1 MIDRLLHYYTEGF
14 PSRKDHP
21 PGITGTFRYLH
32 TLINLWPE
40 GLQRL
45 MKLQPLFSLA
55 TSLLVIFLFQKGFEY
70 VPIAIVSTIFA
81 FFYITF
87 RLYPLKEKKGAITSL
102 WDTALIF
109 IINNM
114 LLFVLPFYFESMTFP
129 SRNMLFAPLILGL
142 TIIAGWFSVYQRFI
156 AKHPLRSSLFYALT
170 FFCVLN
176 FLLPVLFGTRNIWSL
191 LISGGVAA
199 AAVLIFVY
207 PHIELL
213 KNRKNSLVFII
224 GICLFF
230 ILLWFSRSLIPPS
243 PLKLTRATACR
254 KIELYKPIEAF
265 SRSNFNSASEV
276 YFYSSIFAPRGLK
289 EKIDHVWYHNGRR
302 LFTVSL
308 NEIRGGR
315 KQGFGTW
322 SRHTILEGPGK
333 YTVEV
338 WTAGGQLLG
347 MGHFSLN

>member
-1 MIDRLLHYYTEGF
+1 M
-14 PSRKDHP
+14 P
-21 PGITGTFRYLH
+21 
-32 TLINLWPE
+32 
-40 GLQRL
+40 
-45 MKLQPLFSLA
+45 
-55 TSLLVIFLFQKGFEY
+55 
-70 VPIAIVSTIFA
+70 
-81 FFYITF
+81 FYI
-87 RLYPLKEKKGAITSL
+87 
-102 WDTALIF
+102 
-109 IINNM
+109 
-114 LLFVLPFYFESMTFP
+114 ESMTFP
-129 SRNMLFAPLILGL
+129 SRNMLFTPLILGL
-142 TIIAGWFSVYQRFI
+142 SVIAGWFSLYQRFI
-156 AKHPLRSSLFYALT
+156 TRHPLRSSLFYALT

-191 LISGGVAA
+191 LISGGIAA

-213 KNRKNSLVFII
+213 KNKKNGLIFIT

-230 ILLWFSRSLIPPS
+230 ILLWFGRSLIPPS
-243 PLKLTRATACR
+243 PLKLTHATACR
-254 KIELYKPIEAF
+254 KIEMYKPIEPF
-265 SRSNFNSASEV
+265 SRSSINSASDV

-289 EKIDHVWYHNGRR
+289 EKIDHVWYHNGRF

-308 NEIRGGR
+308 SEIRGGR

-347 MGHFSLN
+347 KGHFYLN

>member
-1 MIDRLLHYYTEGF
+1 MHGRLFHYYTEGF
-14 PSRKDHP
+14 PSRKIYP
-21 PGITGTFRYLH
+21 ASVRGTIRYLH
-32 TLINLWPE
+32 SLITLWPE
-40 GLQRL
+40 GLQRI
-45 MKLQPLFSLA
+45 MKLQPFFSLA

-70 VPIAIVSTIFA
+70 VPLAIVSTIFA

-87 RLYPLKEKKGAITSL
+87 RLYLLKEKKGVITSL

-114 LLFVLPFYFESMTFP
+114 LLFILPFYFESMTIP

-142 TIIAGWFSVYQRFI
+142 AIIAGWFTLYQRFI
-156 AKHPLRSSLFYALT
+156 VEHPMRSSLFYALT

-176 FLLPVLFGTRNIWSL
+176 FLLPVLFGIRNIWSL
-191 LISGGVAA
+191 LIAGGIAA

-207 PHIELL
+207 PHIDLL
-213 KNRKNSLVFII
+213 KNRKNTIVFIT

-230 ILLWFSRSLIPPS
+230 IFLWLGRSLVPPS

-254 KIELYKPIEAF
+254 AIELYKPVEPF
-265 SRSNFNSASEV
+265 SRSSLSSVAEV

-289 EKIDHVWYHNGRR
+289 EKIDHVWYHNGKC

-308 NEIRGGR
+308 SEIRGGR

-338 WTAGGQLLG
+338 WTSGGQLLG
-347 MGHFSLN
+347 KGYFYLN

>member
-1 MIDRLLHYYTEGF
+1 
-14 PSRKDHP
+14 
-21 PGITGTFRYLH
+21 
-32 TLINLWPE
+32 
-40 GLQRL
+40 
-45 MKLQPLFSLA
+45 MKLQPAFSLA
-55 TSLLVIFLFQKGFEY
+55 TSLLVIFLFKKGFEY

-87 RLYPLKEKKGAITSL
+87 RLYLLKKKNGIIASL

-114 LLFVLPFYFESMTFP
+114 LLFILPFYFESMTFP
-129 SRNMLFAPLILGL
+129 SRNMLFAPLIIGL
-142 TIIAGWFSVYQRFI
+142 AIIAGWFALYQRLI
-156 AKHPLRSSLFYALT
+156 ADHPMSSSLFYALT

-176 FLLPVLFGTRNIWSL
+176 FLLPVLFGMRNIWSL
-191 LISGGVAA
+191 LISGAIAA

-213 KNRKNSLVFII
+213 KNRKNTLVFIA

-230 ILLWFSRSLIPPS
+230 IILWFGRSFIPPS
-243 PLKLTRATACR
+243 PLKLTHATACR
-254 KIELYKPIEAF
+254 TIESYKPIKPF
-265 SRSNFNSASEV
+265 SRSSINTASEV

-289 EKIDHVWYHNGRR
+289 EKIDHVWYHNGKY
-302 LFTVSL
+302 LFTICLS
-308 NEIRGGR
+308 EIRGGR

-338 WTAGGQLLG
+338 WTSGGQLLG
-347 MGHFSLN
+347 KGDFYLN

>member
-1 MIDRLLHYYTEGF
+1 MINRLLRYYAKGF
-14 PSRKDHP
+14 PSRKVQP
-21 PGITGTFRYLH
+21 AGITGTFRYLG
-32 TLINLWPE
+32 TLITLWPE

-45 MKLQPLFSLA
+45 MKLQPVFSLA
-55 TSLLVIFLFQKGFEY
+55 TSLLVIILFKKGFEY
-70 VPIAIVSTIFA
+70 VPLAIVSTIFA

-87 RLYPLKEKKGAITSL
+87 RLYLLKEKKGVITSL

-129 SRNMLFAPLILGL
+129 SRNMLFTPLILGL
-142 TIIAGWFSVYQRFI
+142 AVNAGWFSLYQRFI
-156 AKHPLRSSLFYALT
+156 VEHPMRSSLFYALT

-191 LISGGVAA
+191 LISGSIAA
-199 AAVLIFVY
+199 AAVLVFVY
-207 PHIELL
+207 PHIKLL
-213 KNRKNSLVFII
+213 KNRKNTLVFIA
-224 GICLFF
+224 GIFLFF
-230 ILLWFSRSLIPPS
+230 ILLWFGRSLIPPS

-254 KIELYKPIEAF
+254 KIELYNPIEPF
-265 SRSNFNSASEV
+265 SRSSINSASEV

-289 EKIDHVWYHNGRR
+289 EKIDHVWYHNGKC

-308 NEIRGGR
+308 SEIRGGR

-338 WTAGGQLLG
+338 WTAGGQLVG
-347 MGHFSLN
+347 EGHFYLD